1 MLSINRNLAIDKH
14 KESMT
19 KKKTQ
24 SSPKTGTKTAKT
36 IKPTTHQ
43 QARVDAVNK
52 VTNKP
57 AVDKMARELEKV
69 NTPKARALTEGEL
82 QFLHAGTY
90 RADYIRNHLKLGWDA
105 TKQEPRQQ
113 KAGEGWESIIRLGV
127 ENKNLGANAYL
138 SYKTQ
143 CQQALEEYKINYSL
157 QGAGAKQLVD
167 LKPKRVSSGGNK
179 GKDNTKAKDKP
190 SQNAVST
197 WVANIQGGLK
207 EHEIEELVF
216 ELADSMSPVSQQAL
230 LSHLA
235 KSNIKKAS

>member
-1 MLSINRNLAIDKH
+1 MAKA
-14 KESMT
+14 
-19 KKKTQ
+19 KTQ
-24 SSPKTGTKTAKT
+24 SGPKTVNKVTPTTKPK
-36 IKPTTHQ
+36 THQ

-52 VTNKP
+52 EVNKP
-57 AVDKMARELEKV
+57 AVDKMARKLEEVAK
-69 NTPKARALTEGEL
+69 PKARALTEGEL

-90 RADYIRNHLKLGWDA
+90 RADYIRNHLNMGWDA
-105 TKQEPRQQ
+105 TKQEPRPE

-167 LKPKRVSSGGNK
+167 LKPKRVSKGGSK
-179 GKDNTKAKDKP
+179 GKDNTQAKDKP
-190 SQNAVST
+190 SQNAVRT

-235 KSNIKKAS
+235 KSNVKKAS